1 MSKDNSSETEAY
13 DKEYDAFLKKLN
25 EFHQQRGTPFK
36 RLPRINGKGVDL
48 YLLYV
53 VVTARGGWQK
63 VNARNEWEEILE
75 DFRLPPACVNSSVAL
90 KQIYMRYL
98 DTYERVTFLGS
109 DADDKNNDNDEDD
122 ASHPGARSRRSVRA
136 LNLVPLTY
144 NNAIHNVAESMRA
157 SANMCTTL
165 LKPSQYDRLFL
176 SLCSP
181 MPNEHDFSFN
191 LCTLLS
197 NEGRQVMRL
206 AQCPRLLEIMLG
218 HVGVFRDVSTRKYF
232 VSNIV
237 EQKNKN
243 LVQFWLDSVE
253 DCRVLELLLP
263 PGSSYDEE
271 DFYRSSSPQDRQS
284 CPSNSGV
291 GNRSELPAL
300 GPNNTNNSDSS
311 RLQVDDSQKYGPVN
325 NSSSILVTS
334 AANDS
339 ARNVNS
345 VSNSCRELVIA
356 NSSVKCYED
365 SSEASDVSKRS
376 NEPLLEDICRKLRR
390 ELCMEGALRTPED
403 IDLFHCGRDSGLQDS
418 EGTRIAQ
425 LIHILRNLSFE
436 EDNVTT
442 LAQSKTCLRF
452 LVLCM
457 CSRFGGLSIQAL
469 DTLGNIGSEVVLADP
484 KTDSTTRL
492 LLWHVCQ
499 GVFSEDRAR
508 VLRSLEVLNKLA
520 VCDAN
525 EEVMGENIEQEVYEQ
540 ICRYLTIH
548 DIMLLIYTLESLYS
562 LSSLGSASCNAIVRA
577 QGSIHTLVALLTVE
591 AQSYGPEACIGMKV
605 VETVTGVVSD
615 PDAPP
620 APAPPPPV
628 AITSSS
634 TPAPP
639 PPAPSIA
646 PPHPQPPLLSSVVST
661 PTLAAANAAA
671 LQNGGHG
678 SGGANAINKTPAKNV
693 LDMKKSVMSSAI
705 PADVE
710 EFVCD
715 WIRRSYEAHPGTLLE
730 QAVVFRHFSSAMH
743 ALGKKQGFN
752 PVMLSSCFRKVY
764 GFKVGPTRHNPKDA
778 SDKWYYHDLRRRDV
792 PLPIRPADRLGKNK
806 LFSSS
811 APLTNTPVLSRPDP
825 PASVGS
831 SILKAQL
838 SAPLRPISPAPPRT
852 VQPQQPALGAS
863 PSSSGSGAA
872 SPISSPPPPY
882 SPSPRLSPRSTH
894 SPSPYTHPSPC
905 ATPPPPP
912 PPMPRQE
919 NSALIKSL
927 LANKVT
933 DPPVVGGLAGML
945 AAPLT
950 TSSNPLPSYSSS
962 LSPQSS
968 FASHSPSF
976 SPHQHSSDLPSTS
989 CYQAPHTSYTPTDQS
1004 TSYTTSMTSF
1014 DSSQGSNDLLPP
1026 PPPYPHYKQNQRL
1039 PLPSMQMPSILK
1051 TCPAPIPPSLV
1062 ASSSASA
1069 ALTPNLGQTAVAEV
1083 SRNMQK
1089 QQQQQQQLVCVE
1101 GDTNG
1106 TLCNDS
1112 SSVDTSI
1119 NGVTINGEPAKMEEE
1134 LVGAGREEHEVT
1146 SFEGILQNG
1155 LRDTGMS
1162 GSTNNT
1168 TVISVATD
1176 TEALLNNIS
1185 VTNNNNS
1192 NDGIAD
1198 GSGSVK
1204 KNVLADL
1211 LEKTV
1216 GGDILNGVVDKEIRL
1231 CNGPLSAG
1239 VNNVNNSGGLK
1250 RPGADDFDDCGGGT
1264 KRLAIDRGDGK
1275 ITLYVSQN
1283 GDGSC
1288 DAIGGV
1294 DGSGAAPQ
1302 QVVFSGQS
1310 VANIIAVSTP
1320 IATQRQM
1327 NSTQGQLV
1335 SSQGQLLSSQG
1346 QLVTSQGQLVSSQG
1360 QLVTTQGQLI
1370 TSQGQMIASGPQLIT
1385 STGQLISSTGQLI
1398 TSGAQLVTS
1407 TGQLIPAAGQ
1417 LMTTQNGQ
1425 KVVVQGGF
1433 PQVIGGQVVLS
1444 QGGHLVVGGNTSG
1457 GGGETVLLGGQVLQ
1471 QNASGSGTQVI
1482 GNTGQMLAQGPQQVL
1497 TSNTGHIIAQGQGA
1511 LLAPAAGT
1519 GHVITQGQI
1528 IAQPQILQSQGQII
1542 SQGSNQILGASA
1554 GQIITTPSGQIVGQV
1569 TQAGQI
1575 LGQINQAGQIV
1586 GQVNQAGQIVGQVNQ
1601 AGQIVGQVNQA
1612 GQIVGQVNQAG
1623 QIVGQVNQAGQIV
1636 GQVNSAG
1643 QIVTQGSAVVSQGGT
1658 LLVQQSGTSGKT
1670 LIILPPG
1677 QKVLQQPGQQQIVM
1691 QPQTVGGAPI
1701 LQVQQTPVSGGQ
1713 VLHQQQTVAGGQVLQ
1728 VVTNSNAVSGGVV
1741 RTIAPS
1747 SVGVIPASNSSLLN
1761 SNGGNQGLPAPVATA
1776 QSSGIKHPV
1785 STSGSMTFVSN
1796 RGPVNSSSNN
1806 ASSSQPPGPMVPAP
1820 QILASGIVRRP
1831 VMLPAPSPG
1840 GVAANVPMGIHSNP
1854 PKPGGLQYLCEWRGC
1869 NSIFS
1874 TPQQVYHHVCKIHCP
1889 PHLVEIQCQW
1899 AGCEPMV
1906 RKRFSTM
1913 THLHDRHCN
1922 EQLLNVLAVR
1932 RQQIATSG
1940 KTDLPIPHTPP
1951 PHPGYAPNAA
1961 FHAIKRHALEVISQ
1975 RDAVEK
1981 EGPVTKSI
1989 RLTSALVLR
1998 NLVIYS
2004 NSGRKLLRGYE
2015 SELSNVAISTQ
2026 ESSRTVAQI
2035 LHDLHISD
2043 Q

>member
-852 VQPQQPALGAS
+852 VQPQQPAL
-863 PSSSGSGAA
+863 
-872 SPISSPPPPY
+872 
-882 SPSPRLSPRSTH
+882 
-894 SPSPYTHPSPC
+894 
-905 ATPPPPP
+905 
-912 PPMPRQE
+912 
-919 NSALIKSL
+919 
-927 LANKVT
+927 
-933 DPPVVGGLAGML
+933 
-945 AAPLT
+945 
-950 TSSNPLPSYSSS
+950 
-962 LSPQSS
+962 
-968 FASHSPSF
+968 
-976 SPHQHSSDLPSTS
+976 
-989 CYQAPHTSYTPTDQS
+989 
-1004 TSYTTSMTSF
+1004 
-1014 DSSQGSNDLLPP
+1014 
-1026 PPPYPHYKQNQRL
+1026 
-1039 PLPSMQMPSILK
+1039 
-1051 TCPAPIPPSLV
+1051 
-1062 ASSSASA
+1062 
-1069 ALTPNLGQTAVAEV
+1069 V